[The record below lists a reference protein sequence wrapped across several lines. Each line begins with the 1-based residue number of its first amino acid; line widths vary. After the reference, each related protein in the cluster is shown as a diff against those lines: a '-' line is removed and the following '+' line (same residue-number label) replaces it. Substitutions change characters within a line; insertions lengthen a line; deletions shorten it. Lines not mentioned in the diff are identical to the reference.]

1 MTSFPTSNRSFTPKV
16 DIQDTIYADHINAL
30 QEEVRALEVTI
41 NGNAA
46 TSLSNITFSTYTG
59 TFAATLTWDSLFAR
73 LNNIETGL
81 VNGWATSPFIRKV
94 GGDSIEPASGTT
106 GLTLKTSA
114 GTTDLFVTKNSAN
127 ATGFKVDYAA
137 MPKVGTAN
145 VLYVNSTEYNAI
157 YTAIQGVATIQGSTG
172 TQGAQGL
179 QGRQGTQGIQGF
191 GYTQSQGTQGIQGIT
206 GSVAAQGS
214 QGTTGSQ
221 GTQGVQGGLGTTGNT
236 GAQGATGSQGVQGV
250 QGTLGTQGAT
260 GGTGLTGGTGA
271 QGATGSQGIQ
281 GRQGTQGI
289 QGIQGTTGLTGTT
302 GGTGAQGSTGSQG
315 ITGTG
320 AQGATGAQG
329 TTGATIFDPFLIAGL

>member
-114 GTTDLFVTKNSAN
+114 GTTDLFVTKNSSN

-172 TQGAQGL
+172 AQGTQGI

-191 GYTQSQGTQGIQGIT
+191 GYTQAQGTQGIQGLA
-206 GSVAAQGS
+206 GSVAAQGATGP
-214 QGTTGSQ
+214 QGATGSQ
-221 GTQGVQGGLGTTGNT
+221 GTQGILGTTGST
-236 GAQGATGSQGVQGV
+236 GSTGSQGV
-250 QGTLGTQGAT
+250 
-260 GGTGLTGGTGA
+260 
-271 QGATGSQGIQ
+271 QGIQ

-289 QGIQGTTGLTGTT
+289 QGNT
-302 GGTGAQGSTGSQG
+302 GGTGLTGSTGSQG
-315 ITGTG
+315 TQGIQGIQGIFIQGTTGSQGTSGTNGTNGAQGSTG
-320 AQGATGAQG
+320 AQGATGM
-329 TTGATIFDPFLIAGL
+329 TIFDPFLIAGL